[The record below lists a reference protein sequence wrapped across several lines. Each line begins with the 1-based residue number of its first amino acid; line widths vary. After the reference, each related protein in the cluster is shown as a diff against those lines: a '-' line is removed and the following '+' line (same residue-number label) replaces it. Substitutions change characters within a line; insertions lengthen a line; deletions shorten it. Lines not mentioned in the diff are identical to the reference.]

1 MGLYPDSKLGD
12 RMPTDEPSVYKK
24 LRDKAEAQLLSGT
37 TPTAGQWSMGVD
49 ALRLLHRLSSDPNKA
64 EDALKL
70 LHELQVHQVELDLQN
85 EEISANE
92 RVIAEDL
99 CLYRTLY
106 DCAPLAYCIV
116 DVEGMVIQANL
127 AAAEL
132 FGVAQDHLEG
142 HRIDRFLNQKSR
154 PQFLGLLQS
163 AMQSGVRNSCVA
175 ERVGGAQGS
184 RHVQFL
190 ASTPPKR
197 EHILLACCE
206 CGNVE

>member
-1 MGLYPDSKLGD
+1 MSK
-12 RMPTDEPSVYKK
+12 TVDESNVYKK

-49 ALRLLHRLSSDPNKA
+49 ALRLLHRLSSDPDKA

-92 RVIAEDL
+92 RVLAEDL
-99 CLYRTLY
+99 NLYRTLY
-106 DCAPLAYCIV
+106 DYAPLAYCIT
-116 DVEGMVIQANL
+116 DVEGTVIQANL
-127 AAAEL
+127 AAAEF
-132 FGVAQDHLEG
+132 FGVAQDQLQSQS
-142 HRIDRFLNQKSR
+142 IDRFLEPKSR
-154 PQFLGLLQS
+154 PKLLELLNNVL
-163 AMQSGVRNSCVA
+163 ASGVRSFCMA
-175 ERVGGAQGS
+175 ERVGGAQGA

-190 ASTPPKR
+190 ASTPPGR

-206 CGNVE
+206 CENVE